1 MAPVLGPPVPPGA
14 LPQRIAIPG
23 RERGARER
31 FNAAVRSISTDDALL
46 HRGREGDHDD
56 EAEGNAAEAARPHH
70 AGQQPAGGPLNIV
83 VAVRC
88 RALQSQEVREGGH
101 ASVKVLDGRIVILED
116 PQTTAADDY
125 LRLNKSK
132 ERRYVFDEAF
142 TEHDGQLYV
151 YERTTKF
158 LIGSVLQGFNA
169 TTFAYGATGAG
180 KTYTM
185 LGNPT
190 APGIMML
197 TLRDLFTEVDQQRA
211 DRRFQVKCSFLEV
224 YNENIRDLL
233 RPDGDY
239 LDIREDPVK
248 GMCVAGIS
256 EVGGLE
262 SAEEIMSL
270 LHQANKHRTTEA
282 TGANVTSSRSHAVLQ
297 VIVEQRDRTADV
309 VAQVNVG
316 KLSMIDLAGSERA
329 SKTNNNGMRMIE
341 GANINRSLLALG
353 NCITALSSGVAFVPY
368 RDSKMTRLLKDSL
381 GGNCQTV
388 MIANVSPCHLS
399 YEDTH
404 NTLKYASR
412 ARNIK
417 TKAVRNVVSVNYHA
431 SKYTEIIKELEGE
444 ITDLKS
450 KLAAVAEVPG
460 SLNGEGNSDLLETVA
475 SARAQGSQWKQELMQ
490 NFEERVRLKRRLIDL
505 AHETQGHLVQKS
517 RAQVGISHW
526 ETAQMQGRDMEADT
540 SIYDLQEQLKNV
552 NQEVAQTEENTKMLE
567 AMLQENLSTAARLQA
582 ELPKRV
588 HNKDLRAFLALI
600 FRINVLEVENMDL
613 QDMNGMSEPI
623 LQQKDLEVEAL
634 KLQIKMRDSMIE
646 EHNRLLSSEGKPIP
660 AKPEGWQEIGLMP
673 IGQSARQIAA
683 AGPIPPDVQS
693 GGARPPPP
701 PSYRPKPKPGAHL
714 RAKSEGEVVGVH
726 SPSAAAS
733 DVVLP
738 TIAPATPA
746 ARPDNVMQQEAER
759 WSEPRRRS
767 AEIKQS
773 PPVEAVELPQLDGSR
788 RPSQVTAGGSAS
800 ATPVYKTSEAAD
812 GRERRQFD
820 GRALL
825 LAAAARKSP
834 DRTPPPHDSP
844 DSNATLLPAVEGGPH
859 EQWPSVSPSEP
870 RLQQQAGG
878 SRKTPPGPRRRG
890 RKSRRG
896 AGREEEVAA
905 VRALRD
911 QPVPT
916 TREQPSGAGD
926 LRPRAARLA
935 TAAMSIEES
944 GSSSEDGPTPRSPV
958 RTEARSYA
966 RDVQH
971 VLARELAAKEAQR
984 ERAGAAER
992 RAIIDKLN
1000 RRMKPPPSS
1009 GA

>member
-1 MAPVLGPPVPPGA
+1 MAPVGGPPIPPGA
-14 LPQRIAIPG
+14 LPQRIPLPG
-23 RERGARER
+23 KERLARER

-46 HRGREGDHDD
+46 HRNREVGEHED
-56 EAEGNAAEAARPHH
+56 ELEGHVDAVRPVQV
-70 AGQQPAGGPLNIV
+70 GQPPPSGQINIV

-88 RALQSQEVREGGH
+88 RALQPQEIREGGH
-101 ASVKVLDGRIVILED
+101 ASVTVLDGRLVILED
-116 PQTTAADDY
+116 PQITAADDY

-132 ERRYVFDEAF
+132 ERRYVFDQAF
-142 TEHDGQLYV
+142 TEHDGQRYV
-151 YERTTKF
+151 YEHTTKF

-180 KTYTM
+180 KTHTM

-197 TLRDLFTEVDQQRA
+197 TLRDLFSEVDSQRA
-211 DRRFQVKCSFLEV
+211 DRHFQVKCSFLEV

-239 LDIREDPVK
+239 LDVREDPVK

-297 VIVEQRDRTADV
+297 VIVEQRDRTADI

-341 GANINRSLLALG
+341 GANINRSLLSLG

-444 ITDLKS
+444 ISDLKS
-450 KLAAVAEVPG
+450 KLAAVAEVPQGLG
-460 SLNGEGNSDLLETVA
+460 SAEGTTEIDSGMDDVA
-475 SARAQGSQWKQELMQ
+475 TSRAQGSQWKQELML

-505 AHETQGHLVQKS
+505 ASEAQAHLVQKS
-517 RAQVGISHW
+517 RAQVGISQW
-526 ETAQMQGRDMEADT
+526 ETAQVRGRGADTEADVR
-540 SIYDLQEQLKNV
+540 DLQDQMKSIS
-552 NQEVAQTEENTKMLE
+552 QEVAQTEETTRMFE
-567 AMLQENLSTAARLQA
+567 AMLAENLQVAARLQA

-600 FRINVLEVENMDL
+600 YRINVLEVENMDL

-634 KLQIKMRDSMIE
+634 KLQIEMRDNMIE
-646 EHNRLLSSEGKPIP
+646 EHSQLLASTGKPMPPKPDGWQDIGSLGAEVVGVQP
-660 AKPEGWQEIGLMP
+660 SSVRPDLPESRQPSHTRAAKP
-673 IGQSARQIAA
+673 AA
-683 AGPIPPDVQS
+683 
-693 GGARPPPP
+693 
-701 PSYRPKPKPGAHL
+701 GAHL
-714 RAKSEGEVVGVH
+714 RAKSEGEVERA
-726 SPSAAAS
+726 SAARAPI
-733 DVVLP
+733 LP
-738 TIAPATPA
+738 ALSPTKAG
-746 ARPDNVMQQEAER
+746 ARPEKLFALDADR
-759 WSEPRRRS
+759 WSERRRS
-767 AEIKQS
+767 ADGDVRAKQ
-773 PPVEAVELPQLDGSR
+773 PQQTTPEPIELPQLNGSR
-788 RPSQVTAGGSAS
+788 RPSQATAAGSAS
-800 ATPVYKTSEAAD
+800 ATPMCRGAES
-812 GRERRQFD
+812 
-820 GRALL
+820 
-825 LAAAARKSP
+825 
-834 DRTPPPHDSP
+834 PPPPTGSP
-844 DSNATLLPAVEGGPH
+844 DSDTTRLPAVEGI
-859 EQWPSVSPSEP
+859 EYQQWQSQASPAADTRP
-870 RLQQQAGG
+870 QAN
-878 SRKTPPGPRRRG
+878 RKTPVGPRRRG
-890 RKSRRG
+890 RKPRRNPG
-896 AGREEEVAA
+896 HEEDVQS
-905 VRALRD
+905 VRVLRD
-911 QPVPT
+911 RPVPNA
-916 TREQPSGAGD
+916 RD
-926 LRPRAARLA
+926 VPRAARLA
-935 TAAMSIEES
+935 GAAMSLEES
-944 GSSSEDGPTPRSPV
+944 DTTSEEDGPTPRTPPRQVVES
-958 RTEARSYA
+958 RSYA
-966 RDVQH
+966 NNVQH

-984 ERAGAAER
+984 ERDGAAER
-992 RAIIDKLN
+992 RAIIEKLN
-1000 RRMKPPPSS
+1000 RRMKPPGVQRDGGP
-1009 GA
+1009 